1 MIVCVGVFVYV
12 HVCFCANVKVLC
24 TAVTAPTIEEYKEVV
39 HACEGEQ
46 VTLKIKVLG
55 FPKPTITWSNSGRVI
70 EASYAID
77 IEQDGSLTFV
87 SVELQHSGTYHFT
100 ATNGGGSVEGT
111 TELVV
116 HAESEREELRTD
128 PKVESKPVVVAK
140 FGDYVSSLHAQN
152 IEGFTSQF
160 WVLIAR
166 FMKQSAN
173 IIGIFPPHL
182 GLANRREWS
191 HCAGCSE
198 CRQPQLESIPQDCC
212 MSVNI
217 TSNI

>member
-1 MIVCVGVFVYV
+1 M
-12 HVCFCANVKVLC
+12 
-24 TAVTAPTIEEYKEVV
+24 IEEYKEVF

-55 FPKPTITWSNSGRVI
+55 FPKPTVTWYNSGRVM

-87 SVELQHSGTYHFT
+87 SVELKHGGTYQFT
-100 ATNGGGSVEGT
+100 ATNEGGTVAGT
-111 TELVV
+111 TELLV
-116 HAESEREELRTD
+116 HAESEREELRSA
-128 PKVESKPVVVAK
+128 PKVESKPVEVAK
-140 FGDYVSSLHAQN
+140 FGGYVSSLHAQN
-152 IEGFTSQF
+152 NEGFISQF

-166 FMKQSAN
+166 VMKQSATL
-173 IIGIFPPHL
+173 IGIFLPNL

-198 CRQPQLESIPQDCC
+198 CRQPQLESIPQDCR
-212 MSVNI
+212 MSVKHNL
-217 TSNI
+217 

>member
-1 MIVCVGVFVYV
+1 V
-12 HVCFCANVKVLC
+12 
-24 TAVTAPTIEEYKEVV
+24 IEEYKEVF

-55 FPKPTITWSNSGRVI
+55 FPKPTVTWYNSGRVM

-87 SVELQHSGTYHFT
+87 SVELKHSGTYHFT
-100 ATNGGGSVEGT
+100 ASNEGGSVEGT

-116 HAESEREELRTD
+116 HAESEREELRSD

-152 IEGFTSQF
+152 NERFTMSILGTDNQNYEAVSQY
-160 WVLIAR
+160 
-166 FMKQSAN
+166 N
-173 IIGIFPPHL
+173 TIFLPHL
-182 GLANRREWS
+182 GFANRREWS
-191 HCAGCSE
+191 HCASCSE
-198 CRQPQLESIPQDCC
+198 CRQPKLESIPQHCC
-212 MSVNI
+212 MSVKV
-217 TSNI
+217 TSNSNDHRFLDTASYDGSI

>member
-1 MIVCVGVFVYV
+1 
-12 HVCFCANVKVLC
+12 VLLHPS
-24 TAVTAPTIEEYKEVV
+24 VTEPVIEEYKGEV

-46 VTLKIKVLG
+46 VTLKIKVQG

-87 SVELQHSGTYHFT
+87 SVELKHSGTYHFT
-100 ATNGGGSVEGT
+100 ATNEGGSVEGT

-116 HAESEREELRTD
+116 HAESEREELRSD
-128 PKVESKPVVVAK
+128 PKLESKPVEVAK

-152 IEGFTSQF
+152 NEGFTSQF

-166 FMKQSAN
+166 IMKHSA
-173 IIGIFPPHL
+173 
-182 GLANRREWS
+182 
-191 HCAGCSE
+191 
-198 CRQPQLESIPQDCC
+198 SIVR
-212 MSVNI
+212 SFFLI
-217 TSNI
+217 

>member
-1 MIVCVGVFVYV
+1 
-12 HVCFCANVKVLC
+12 VLF
-24 TAVTAPTIEEYKEVV
+24 TSVTAPTIQEYKEVI

-55 FPKPTITWSNSGRVI
+55 FPKPTVTWYNSGRVM

-87 SVELQHSGTYHFT
+87 SVELKHSGTYHFT
-100 ATNGGGSVEGT
+100 AINEGGSVAGT

-116 HAESEREELRTD
+116 HAESEREELRSD
-128 PKVESKPVVVAK
+128 PKVESKPVEVAK
-140 FGDYVSSLHAQN
+140 FGGYVSSLHAQN
-152 IEGFTSQF
+152 NEGFTSQF

-166 FMKQSAN
+166 IMKQSATV
-173 IIGIFPPHL
+173 IGIFLPNL

-191 HCAGCSE
+191 HCAGCS
-198 CRQPQLESIPQDCC
+198 
-212 MSVNI
+212 
-217 TSNI
+217 